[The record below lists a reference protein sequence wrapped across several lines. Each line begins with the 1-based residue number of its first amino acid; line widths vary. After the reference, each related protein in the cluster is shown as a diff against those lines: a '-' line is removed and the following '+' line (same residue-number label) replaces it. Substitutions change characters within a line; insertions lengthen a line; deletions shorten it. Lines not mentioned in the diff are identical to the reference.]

1 MQNVSSILSIVIL
14 EMIVKIDLTKQQ
26 ISHIV
31 VDELRSQ
38 FEKTADSQLADA
50 LQLVL
55 ANYTEDTDD
64 ELQDIV
70 SETAC

>member
-1 MQNVSSILSIVIL
+1 MMKISLTTQQIHCIVI
-14 EMIVKIDLTKQQ
+14 
-26 ISHIV
+26 
-31 VDELRSQ
+31 DELQTQ
-38 FEKTADSQLADA
+38 FENTADAELASA

-70 SETAC
+70 SEIAC

>member
-1 MQNVSSILSIVIL
+1 
-14 EMIVKIDLTKQQ
+14 MIVKIDLTKQQ

-70 SETAC
+70 SEIAC

>member
-1 MQNVSSILSIVIL
+1 M
-14 EMIVKIDLTKQQ
+14 KIDLTKQQ

-38 FEKTADSQLADA
+38 FERTADSQLADA

-70 SETAC
+70 SEIAC

>member
-1 MQNVSSILSIVIL
+1 MKISLTTQQIHCIVI
-14 EMIVKIDLTKQQ
+14 
-26 ISHIV
+26 
-31 VDELRSQ
+31 DELQTQ
-38 FEKTADSQLADA
+38 FESTTDAKLASA